1 MVLHSLGQHFW
12 KTQKRPQDWKRSIL
26 ISVLKKGST
35 KECANQ
41 QTIALT
47 SHASKVILKIMHAR
61 LQHYSNQELPC
72 VQAGFRKGRG
82 TREQIANIRWI
93 IEKAREFQRNIYLCF
108 IDYAKTFVW
117 IMMNCGKLLERWEYQ
132 TTLPVS

>member
-12 KTQKRPQDWKRSIL
+12 KTQKRLQDWKSSIL

-41 QTIALT
+41 RTIALT